1 MFHFLYKTTNTL
13 NGKIYIGAHSTQ
25 DLNDGY
31 LGSGKQILYAIKKN
45 GRHVFMREILETFE
59 TREQAFLRESE
70 IVTEE
75 FIKSDMNYNMCP
87 GGLGSSIKTEDFK
100 NKVSEKLKGRTF
112 SQETKDKISKNN
124 GMKKSWTKKPSTKPP
139 VLFGKD
145 NGMYGKKH
153 TTETLLLMSDA
164 RKKVQIEYTEELR
177 KSYGWSQGLKW
188 YNNGITSKRF
198 IEGTQPPE
206 YKMGRKVKALK

>member
-31 LGSGKQILYAIKKN
+31 LGSGKQILDAIKKN
-45 GRHVFMREILETFE
+45 GRHVFMREILEIFE
-59 TREQAFLRESE
+59 TREHAFLREAE
-70 IVTEE
+70 IVNEE

-87 GGLGSSIKTEDFK
+87 GGLGSTIKSEDFK
-100 NKVSEKLKGRTF
+100 KKVSEKLKGRTF
-112 SQETKDKISKNN
+112 SQDTKDKMSKNN

-139 VLFGKD
+139 VLLGKD

-153 TTETLLLMSDA
+153 SEQSLKLMSEN
-164 RKKVQIEYTEELR
+164 RKAVVIEYTDELR
-177 KSYGWSQGLKW
+177 KALGENSRGKKW
-188 YNNGITSKRF
+188 YNNGLNAKRF
-198 IEGTQPPE
+198 VEGKQPPG
-206 YKMGRKVKALK
+206 YSLGRKIK